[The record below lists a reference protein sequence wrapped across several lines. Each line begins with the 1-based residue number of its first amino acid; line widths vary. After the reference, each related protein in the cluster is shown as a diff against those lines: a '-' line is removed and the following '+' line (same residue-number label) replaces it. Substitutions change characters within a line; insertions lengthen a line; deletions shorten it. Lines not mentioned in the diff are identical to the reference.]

1 MCGPGAPVTDLPK
14 MYDEADLK
22 NAIELNL
29 LEKRKM
35 RADALIGSFER
46 EDYVAREKSV
56 K

>member
-1 MCGPGAPVTDLPK
+1 MCGPGAAFVDLPLPHH
-14 MYDEADLK
+14 EVDLN

-35 RADALIGSFER
+35 GADALIGSFER